1 MTAKE
6 YLASISRL
14 ESFIA
19 SKKQRVEALKCM
31 AANVSPSPITDM
43 PKAPSKT
50 ISPMADAIC
59 KAIDIES
66 EIKDDELCLQKKK
79 LRLIRMFDVSF
90 LDLVATLSDIDVQ
103 SIIIKRYF
111 EKKQWNTIMAET
123 FFSSSWTFKLHK
135 AGMDELDKKLASY
148 KELP

>member
-14 ESFIA
+14 ESFIV

-31 AANVSPSPITDM
+31 ATNISPSPITDM

-50 ISPMADAIC
+50 KSPMADAVC
-59 KAIDIES
+59 KAIDLEA
-66 EIKDDELCLQKKK
+66 EIKEDEINLQKK
-79 LRLIRMFDVSF
+79 RLFF
-90 LDLVATLSDIDVQ
+90 LDIVGTLSDIDVQ

-111 EKKQWNTIMAET
+111 EKKSWNTIMAET
-123 FFSSSWTFKLHK
+123 FFSSSWTYKLHK
-135 AGMDELDKKLASY
+135 AGIDELNEKLASY
-148 KELP
+148 QELP

>member
-19 SKKQRVEALKCM
+19 SKKQKVEALKCM

-50 ISPMADAIC
+50 ISPITVYKGC
-59 KAIDIES
+59 SYIFHHG
-66 EIKDDELCLQKKK
+66 LCNRSGTTK
-79 LRLIRMFDVSF
+79 F
-90 LDLVATLSDIDVQ
+90 
-103 SIIIKRYF
+103 
-111 EKKQWNTIMAET
+111 
-123 FFSSSWTFKLHK
+123 
-135 AGMDELDKKLASY
+135 
-148 KELP
+148 

>member
-19 SKKQRVEALKCM
+19 SKKQKVEALKCM

-66 EIKDDELCLQKKK
+66 EIKEDELCLQKKK
-79 LRLIRMFDVSF
+79 LFF
-90 LDLVATLSDIDVQ
+90 LDLVSTLSDIDVQ